1 MTVYCQKMQLILQQ
15 QHDSLL
21 HENTTHYACIHC
33 HSIMQGDKQQMNL
46 FQTSQKKQR
55 TNNCDTPPV

>member
-21 HENTTHYACIHC
+21 HENATNYAT
-33 HSIMQGDKQQMNL
+33 GA
-46 FQTSQKKQR
+46 
-55 TNNCDTPPV
+55 